1 MFHIRGRELIAGWS
15 RTAGQAG
22 LFDLKG
28 CMIRSAFC
36 LTLLFFQ
43 MLSPVVLSAEP
54 SLAIPGTPK
63 GDLPT
68 ELLQSRMYARGIEWK
83 LNKLEKAFPSLA
95 VEVYAARA
103 SWLSSP
109 FASGCDAIEADIINK
124 APEQGKAV
132 LAQLD
137 AASWKELAKYDDIA
151 TVKTAREFLKL
162 VDSRAKGAIEVDL
175 VRGNLLWNH
184 PAYAKSPE
192 KEFSDGF
199 TRRIQHTANSGME
212 VTFEVPMSW
221 KAEASPKKELVG
233 FRNGY
238 GHGNVWMTVL
248 INPTVDENGVPVRAD
263 ELHARYTEDMLRQ
276 SYEVLGIELTSFLKT
291 KVNGMPAFMFTRRQ
305 PYEQLGEKA
314 LRAAEVIRV
323 FRGRHMINFQINT
336 FGPEEGTVG
345 EDRIKKY
352 QALFKMIGGSL
363 RVQD

>member
-1 MFHIRGRELIAGWS
+1 
-15 RTAGQAG
+15 
-22 LFDLKG
+22 
-28 CMIRSAFC
+28 MIRSAFC
-36 LTLLFFQ
+36 LTLLFCQALF
-43 MLSPVVLSAEP
+43 PVVLSAEP
-54 SLAIPGTPK
+54 TLAIPGTPK

-109 FASGCDAIEADIINK
+109 FAGGCDAIEADIIK
-124 APEQGKAV
+124 DDPQKGKAM

-137 AASWKELAKYDDIA
+137 AASWKEMAKFDDVA
-151 TVKTAREFLKL
+151 TVKQAREFLKL

-184 PAYAKSPE
+184 PAYTKSPE
-192 KEFSDGF
+192 KEFADGF
-199 TRRIQHTANSGME
+199 SRRIQHTANSGME
-212 VTFEVPMSW
+212 VSFEVPMSW

-233 FRNGY
+233 FRNCY

-263 ELHARYTEDMLRQ
+263 ELYARYTEDMLRQ

-336 FGPEEGTVG
+336 FGPEEGPVG
-345 EDRIKKY
+345 EERIKKW
-352 QALFKMIGGSL
+352 QPLFKMIGGSL
-363 RVQD
+363 RVQE

>member
-1 MFHIRGRELIAGWS
+1 MEQDCWTGRF
-15 RTAGQAG
+15 
-22 LFDLKG
+22 FDLKD
-28 CMIRSAFC
+28 CMIRSALC

-43 MLSPVVLSAEP
+43 MLSSVVLPAEP
-54 SLAIPGTPK
+54 YVAIPGTPK

-109 FASGCDAIEADIINK
+109 FASGCDAIEADIIKK
-124 APEQGKAV
+124 APEEGKAL
-132 LAQLD
+132 LAQMD
-137 AASWKELAKYDDIA
+137 AASWKELAKYDDVA

-184 PAYAKSPE
+184 PVYSKSPE

-199 TRRIQHTANSGME
+199 SRRIQHTANSGME

-221 KAEASPKKELVG
+221 KAEVSPKKELVG
-233 FRNGY
+233 FRNCY

-248 INPTVDENGVPVRAD
+248 INPTVDENGMPVRAD
-263 ELHARYTEDMLRQ
+263 ELYARYTEDMLRQ

-291 KVNGMPAFMFTRRQ
+291 RVNGMPAFMFTRRQ
-305 PYEQLGEKA
+305 PYEQLGERA
-314 LRAAEVIRV
+314 LRAAQVIRV
-323 FRGRHMINFQINT
+323 FRGRYMINFQINT

-345 EDRIKKY
+345 EDRIRKH